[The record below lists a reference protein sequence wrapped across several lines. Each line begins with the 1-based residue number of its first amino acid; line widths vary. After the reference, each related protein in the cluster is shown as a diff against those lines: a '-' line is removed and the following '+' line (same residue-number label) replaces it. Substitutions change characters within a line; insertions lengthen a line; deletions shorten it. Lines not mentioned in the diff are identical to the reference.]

1 MIVFA
6 RDSSRGTPTS
16 RLKNWT
22 VASVVD
28 NCRARAQ
35 EWAAAWRK
43 RAESVHKPPQLGE
56 TMGEFPPAYG
66 CAWHL

>member
-1 MIVFA
+1 M
-6 RDSSRGTPTS
+6 
-16 RLKNWT
+16 KNWT
-22 VASVVD
+22 VTSVVD